1 MAPIEGTAHKGSLR
15 LDGENVS
22 SAFSPSLS
30 GGIFMGLARVHR
42 QFPCPVEAVR
52 VFQVIEEGHSGGNTP
67 PPLCRSQ

>member
-1 MAPIEGTAHKGSLR
+1 MAPIRGTAHKGSLR
-15 LDGENVS
+15 LDGEKTLLT
-22 SAFSPSLS
+22 FSP